1 MLRMAGM
8 RSLMAGALVMAG
20 VFAGAS
26 TALAQVTYVRGND
39 ANPET
44 LDQHKTS
51 TVAEA
56 NILRDLYEGLVI
68 YSAKAEVIPGVA
80 ESWETSDDG
89 LVWTFKLRDDA
100 KWSNGDPVTAED
112 FVFSYQRILNPATGA
127 KYANMLYVIKN
138 AEKVNNGELDPSE
151 LGVKA
156 VDDKTLEITLEN
168 PTPYFLQLLTHQ
180 TSYPVHKASVEKF
193 GSDFVK
199 PENMVTNGPYKLV
212 SFVPN
217 DKVVLEK
224 NPEFREADKV
234 AIDRVE
240 FVPFEERATC
250 VRRFE
255 AGEVLSCSDLP
266 AEQLQSLKKR
276 LGDQVHV
283 APYLGTYYYA
293 LNNKK
298 DDLKD
303 PRVRQALSMMVDREF
318 IAEEIWSGAML
329 AAYTFVPPGIG
340 NYEGGGPKV
349 EWADLDPLDKEDQAI
364 ALMKEAGYG
373 PDNPLELEISYSA
386 GENHKNTATAIAD
399 MWKPLGVNVTFNVR
413 DGSAHYSHLRDS
425 DDYEVARAGWIGDFS
440 DPVNFLQLWESD
452 NTGFNYSKYENPEY
466 DKLMDQAAAET
477 DLAKREEILRQA
489 EALLVEDAAFIS
501 MLHYSSMSLVSPKLK
516 GWEDNIQNAHATRWM
531 SISE

>member
-1 MLRMAGM
+1 
-8 RSLMAGALVMAG
+8 
-20 VFAGAS
+20 
-26 TALAQVTYVRGND
+26 
-39 ANPET
+39 
-44 LDQHKTS
+44 
-51 TVAEA
+51 
-56 NILRDLYEGLVI
+56 
-68 YSAKAEVIPGVA
+68 
-80 ESWETSDDG
+80 
-89 LVWTFKLRDDA
+89 
-100 KWSNGDPVTAED
+100 WSNGDPVTAED

-266 AEQLQSLKKR
+266 A
-276 LGDQVHV
+276 
-283 APYLGTYYYA
+283 
-293 LNNKK
+293 
-298 DDLKD
+298 
-303 PRVRQALSMMVDREF
+303 
-318 IAEEIWSGAML
+318 
-329 AAYTFVPPGIG
+329 
-340 NYEGGGPKV
+340 
-349 EWADLDPLDKEDQAI
+349 
-364 ALMKEAGYG
+364 
-373 PDNPLELEISYSA
+373 
-386 GENHKNTATAIAD
+386 
-399 MWKPLGVNVTFNVR
+399 
-413 DGSAHYSHLRDS
+413 
-425 DDYEVARAGWIGDFS
+425 
-440 DPVNFLQLWESD
+440 
-452 NTGFNYSKYENPEY
+452 
-466 DKLMDQAAAET
+466 
-477 DLAKREEILRQA
+477 
-489 EALLVEDAAFIS
+489 
-501 MLHYSSMSLVSPKLK
+501 
-516 GWEDNIQNAHATRWM
+516 
-531 SISE
+531 